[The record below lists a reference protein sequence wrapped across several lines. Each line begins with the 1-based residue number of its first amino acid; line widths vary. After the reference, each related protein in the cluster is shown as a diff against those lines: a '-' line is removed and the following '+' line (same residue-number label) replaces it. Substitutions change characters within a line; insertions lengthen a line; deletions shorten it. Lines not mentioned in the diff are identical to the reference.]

1 MEFEITGLDHVQLAI
16 PPGREG
22 DAERFYSGL
31 LGFERVPKPPP
42 LAARGGCWFV
52 RGTVKLHLGIDP
64 EFRPARKVHPGLLV
78 AGFDALCARLEAA
91 GVAVRPD
98 NELPGV
104 RRCYAEDPFG
114 NTLELIER

>member
-16 PPGREG
+16 PPGRESE
-22 DAERFYSGL
+22 AERFYSGL
-31 LGFERVPKPPP
+31 LGFERIPKPPP
-42 LAARGGCWFV
+42 VALRGGCWFV
-52 RGTVKLHLGIDP
+52 KGTVKLHLGVER

-78 AGFDALCARLEAA
+78 AGLDALCARLEAS

-104 RRCYAEDPFG
+104 RRCYVEDPFG
-114 NTLELIER
+114 NTIELIER